1 MGTDK
6 KFKIEVSGQR
16 LTLFS
21 SSFRPEKGSVLHSGV
36 FNRELSSF
44 IAAAA
49 ILTIIGFFFA
59 RYGSPRIPHAVAG
72 VVLFVLLSLLFRKY
86 LFHEPEL
93 KAIFDASTG
102 SVTIARRG
110 VLFQKRAAYP
120 LAAISGMAVN
130 RVVLRPENPEG
141 IEIVEKIALHHY
153 TVLPGFGEADEFFIV
168 QLDFGRQTEVLF
180 STRKGEEAEEVLG
193 KLKGFMDEHVGH
205 LRE

>member
-6 KFKIEVSGQR
+6 KYKIEVSGQR
-16 LTLFS
+16 LILCS

-49 ILTIIGFFFA
+49 ILMLIGFFFA
-59 RYGSPRIPHAVAG
+59 RYGSPRTPHAVTG
-72 VVLFVLLSLLFRKY
+72 VILFILLSLLFRKY

-93 KAIFDASTG
+93 KAIFDIKKG
-102 SVTIARRG
+102 FVTIGRRG
-110 VLFQKRAAYP
+110 VLFQKRAGYP
-120 LAAISGMAVN
+120 LASISGIAVN

-153 TVLPGFGEADEFFIV
+153 TVLPGFGETDEFFIV
-168 QLDFGRQTEVLF
+168 QLDFGKQTEVLF
-180 STRKGEEAEEVLG
+180 STKKEAEAEEVRG
-193 KLKGFMDEHVGH
+193 KLKDFIDEHVGH